1 MRTSVRMRSY
11 TYTVAEHDPARPWI
25 LVGEI
30 RRLTV
35 ELEDGQNFYEWAVTE
50 WPGPRFKV
58 ERDPWQTPGSSS
70 AIAPERAP

>member
-1 MRTSVRMRSY
+1 VRSY
-11 TYTVAEHDPARPWI
+11 SFTVAEHDPERPWI

-35 ELEDGQNFYEWAVTE
+35 ELEDGQGFYEWATRE

-58 ERDPWQTPGSSS
+58 ELDPWELSR
-70 AIAPERAP
+70 ER